1 LKLNDIT
8 YKVRGAVYSVYNEL
22 GPGLIESV
30 YEAALAIEIEQ
41 LGLRFQTQVPLNVS
55 YRGNELG
62 LGFRMDMVV
71 EDMVVLELKSISE
84 IQDIHLKQL
93 NTYLKLSK
101 KPLGILINFNTENL
115 NKNIKRIVN
124 GDIEGK

>member
-1 LKLNDIT
+1 MNDIT